1 VGTRLEEAKNNKL
14 TPFLPCVPVTY
25 RKALD
30 TGYRHIDCASLY
42 FNEEMVGKELA
53 EWVASAPENR
63 REDVFVTSKV
73 GEKFD

>member
-1 VGTRLEEAKNNKL
+1 MTH
-14 TPFLPCVPVTY
+14 

-42 FNEEMVGKELA
+42 FNEEMVGKELV